1 MDIFSQINY
10 WHWWVL
16 SISLLMLEFLALG
29 TFGSFFLWPAIAS
42 AALGFLMLLFPML
55 PLQVQVL
62 ILGVISIVSVVIGRA
77 YLGKHPL
84 SQDQPFLNQ
93 RGAELVGHVYTVSE
107 AIVNGVGK
115 IIVGDGVW
123 IVEGP
128 DCPVG
133 TNVKVLSSGGVRLQ
147 VELYSEEQPRSVIS
161 KIVVRSPLKNN
172 ESA

>member
-1 MDIFSQINY
+1 MEIFQDINY

-16 SISLLMLEFLALG
+16 AISLLMLEFLALG

-62 ILGVISIVSVVIGRA
+62 ILGVISIVSVIIGRV

-93 RGAELVGHVYTVSE
+93 RGAELVGRVYEVSD
-107 AIVNGVGK
+107 AIVNGIGK
-115 IIVGDGVW
+115 IRVNDGMW
-123 IVEGP
+123 AVEGP

-133 TNVKVLSSGGVRLQ
+133 TNVKVLSSGSVRLK
-147 VELYSEEQPRSVIS
+147 VEPLTEEENKSVIS
-161 KIVVRSPLKNN
+161 KIVVRSPLKS
-172 ESA
+172 EGS

>member
-1 MDIFSQINY
+1 MEIFQDINY

-62 ILGVISIVSVVIGRA
+62 ILGVISIVSVIVGRV

-93 RGAELVGHVYTVSE
+93 RGSELVGRVYEVSD

-115 IIVGDGVW
+115 IRVNDGMW
-123 IVEGP
+123 TVEGP
-128 DCPVG
+128 DCHVG
-133 TNVKVLSSGGVRLQ
+133 TKVKVLSSGSVRLK
-147 VELYSEEQPRSVIS
+147 VELFTEEENKSVIS
-161 KIVVRSPLKNN
+161 KIVVRSPLKSEGN
-172 ESA
+172 